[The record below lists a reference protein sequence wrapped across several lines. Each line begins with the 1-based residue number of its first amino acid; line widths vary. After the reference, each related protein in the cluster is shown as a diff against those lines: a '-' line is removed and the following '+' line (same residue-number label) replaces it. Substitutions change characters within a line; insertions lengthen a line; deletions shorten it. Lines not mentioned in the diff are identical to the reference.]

1 MELYGHI
8 SCFHL
13 IYHYIKKTEVMKK
26 AATMILEIKSWKTKL
41 EAASA
46 YGPHFFQGVSLFNF
60 TVIYA
65 ITGRPKACSDG

>member
-1 MELYGHI
+1 
-8 SCFHL
+8 
-13 IYHYIKKTEVMKK
+13 MKK